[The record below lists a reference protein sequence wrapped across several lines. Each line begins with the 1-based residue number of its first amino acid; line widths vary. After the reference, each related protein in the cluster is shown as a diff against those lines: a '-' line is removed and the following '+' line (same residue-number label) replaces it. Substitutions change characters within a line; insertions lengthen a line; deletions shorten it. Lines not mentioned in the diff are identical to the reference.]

1 MKFPL
6 TMCLAQAVLS
16 HSGNGRGMSSGVGT
30 TASIDFAKDKDS
42 GRDTLGAAEL
52 DTELIDGWW
61 SAATADREEAAAC
74 AWA

>member
-1 MKFPL
+1 
-6 TMCLAQAVLS
+6 
-16 HSGNGRGMSSGVGT
+16 
-30 TASIDFAKDKDS
+30 
-42 GRDTLGAAEL
+42 LGAAEL

>member
-16 HSGNGRGMSSGVGT
+16 HSGSGRGMSRGVGT
-30 TASIDFAKDKDS
+30 TASIDFAKDRDS

-61 SAATADREEAAAC
+61 SAAAADREEAAAC
-74 AWA
+74 A